1 LNVKAQHA
9 IKSHFDISVKGTLI
23 FFYIQKQI
31 KSKLCVAKYFWI
43 IYVFNYGN
51 I

>member
-23 FFYIQKQI
+23 FFIFRN
-31 KSKLCVAKYFWI
+31 KSNQNCVLQ
-43 IYVFNYGN
+43 N
-51 I
+51 IFELFMYLTMAT